1 MSIWTIADLHLS
13 FCVDKPMNI
22 FGENWDNYEDKVKQD
37 WLSKVKEEDTVILSG
52 DFSWGTYLEETTAD
66 FKFINDL
73 PGTKI
78 LLKGNHDYWWQ
89 TIKSMDKFLEE
100 NSFENIYFLHNNSY
114 FVDNK
119 IIVGTRGWNFD
130 FNDSDFERIY
140 ERELIRLELSI
151 KDGIQKYGEDKE
163 IICFVHYPPI
173 TKNMIEN
180 GIKSKYLEILNKY
193 NISRLYYGHLHG
205 ASLKEAVEGNI
216 DGVDLKLVSS
226 DYLKFELLRVI

>member
-22 FGENWDNYEDKVKQD
+22 FGENWDNYEEKIKQD
-37 WLSKVKEEDTVILSG
+37 WINKVKEEDTVVLG
-52 DFSWGTYLEETTAD
+52 GEFSWGNYLEETIAD

-89 TIKSMDKFLEE
+89 TIKSMDKFLKE
-100 NSFENIYFLHNNSY
+100 NSFENICFLHNNSY

-140 ERELIRLELSI
+140 ERESIRLELSI

-163 IICFVHYPPI
+163 IICFLHYPPI

-180 GIKSKYLEILNKY
+180 GIKSKYLELLNKY
-193 NISRLYYGHLHG
+193 SISRLYYGHLHG

-216 DGVDLKLVSS
+216 DGVELKLVSS
-226 DYLKFELLRVI
+226 DYLKFELLKVI

>member
-52 DFSWGTYLEETTAD
+52 DFSWGTYLEETTA
-66 FKFINDL
+66 INDL

>member
-22 FGENWDNYEDKVKQD
+22 FGDNWDNYEEKVKQD
-37 WLSKVKEEDTVILSG
+37 WLNKVKEEDTVVLGG
-52 DFSWGTYLEETTAD
+52 DFSWGTYLEETIDD
-66 FKFINDL
+66 FKFINEL

-89 TIKSMDKFLEE
+89 TIKSMDKFLKE

-114 FVDNK
+114 FADNK

-130 FNDSDFERIY
+130 FNDSDFEKIY
-140 ERELIRLELSI
+140 ARELIRLELSI

-163 IICFVHYPPI
+163 IICFLHYPPI
-173 TKNMIEN
+173 TRNMIEN
-180 GIKSKYLEILNKY
+180 GIKSRYLELLNKY
-193 NISRLYYGHLHG
+193 NISKLYYGHLHG
-205 ASLKEAVEGNI
+205 ASLKEAIEGNI

-226 DYLKFELLRVI
+226 DNLKFEILKVE

>member
-66 FKFINDL
+66 FRFINDL

-89 TIKSMDKFLEE
+89 TIKSMDKFLKE

-216 DGVDLKLVSS
+216 DGVDLKIVSS